1 MRPWARESGFSS
13 YLDQRSLHNQ
23 SEEHSPSQNEADPTQ
38 AVGYR
43 NTLLEQL
50 LPQGIKSLN
59 QLASSAQSDTNMSAM
74 IRQLRDILRLV
85 YERHSSGWSVAEQY
99 QLIYPFSTW
108 MTKYSISFIS
118 ISEGDT
124 FVLTTLAHFFAVVVT
139 LAIAFPATDIPV
151 FVSIRIK
158 GIIEAGQ
165 ILGGRSGIFCDI
177 CGTFHSQNELMDY
190 PLNTVHAHRKLWGN
204 KSDIAAAHQ
213 DTTDV

>member
-1 MRPWARESGFSS
+1 MRPWAGESGFSS
-13 YLDQRSLHNQ
+13 YLDQRSPHNQ
-23 SEEHSPSQNEADPTQ
+23 FEEHTSSRNEADPTQ

-43 NTLLEQL
+43 NTLLEML

-59 QLASSAQSDTNMSAM
+59 QLASSAQSDTNISAM

-99 QLIYPFSTW
+99 QLIYPFSSW

-118 ISEGDT
+118 ISEGDI

-139 LAIAFPATDIPV
+139 LAIAFPAIDIPL

-158 GIIEAGQ
+158 GIIEASH
-165 ILGGRSGIFCDI
+165 ILRGTPEIFCDI
-177 CGTFHSQNELMDY
+177 CGTFHYHNELMDY

-204 KSDIAAAHQ
+204 KLDIATVHQ
-213 DTTDV
+213 DSIDV